1 MYYAKKNI
9 EFLSIYISF
18 IRTTRKYIDL
28 FTLLFTTTGII
39 SWFSENNENLIFT
52 GISLFLAAFLQ
63 VVDIIQ
69 TKFVASDEYID
80 NVRQLKAKWITYFD
94 TLEKIWFDIRI
105 KKIESSIIADL
116 FIETKPLKQSIE
128 DIDSDIKLW
137 QLSFITKKANILTN
151 NFMRRYYE

>member
-1 MYYAKKNI
+1 M
-9 EFLSIYISF
+9 LISNRF
-18 IRTTRKYIDL
+18 AVFQQTL